1 MRVKHLFS
9 GMLAVLA
16 VLLLT
21 GCGEKDNPVRTSLDV
36 DTSTLTLSVG
46 ESAVRMAFS
55 KAEDAAI
62 TYTSSKPAVAT
73 VDQFGKVTA
82 MSEGSATITI
92 DMAETK
98 KSWYAAKTITYEVV
112 VKNVSAKAVANVDK
126 ATPLTLVAQADG
138 KITVTFNNGITLAND
153 IKYTI
158 NNGAEQTIAKN
169 TTGAYDIEVK
179 KGDVV
184 QFYSLNT
191 SLGGGST
198 VAGVRGTTRA
208 VDDGAKYIN
217 IRPSMKTEIYGNV
230 MSLLKGNDNLE
241 SATAL
246 EAKNAFYGLFA
257 GAEKLVNNTE
267 RLLVLPATTLTEGC
281 YQDMFNGCKGIEK
294 APELPAPK
302 LEKNC
307 YQEMFY
313 DCAKLNHV
321 KCLATDIKAENS
333 TKDWL
338 GKAGTE
344 ATESKVLESVV
355 PMTPNSDDGVP
366 TSWTAQKIV
375 AVESVTLGKTELALV
390 VNQADVTLT
399 ATVKPD
405 DASDKTVTWT
415 SDKPEVATVDAN
427 GTVHAVA
434 AGTATITAQAGDKT
448 ATCVVT
454 VTDAPTAIDLSKLT
468 AAYEAQNGD
477 VLTGMLNGSTQPYK
491 ISIAKGATVTL
502 DGVTINGKNNESYNW
517 AGITCMGD
525 ATIILKDGSTNTVT
539 GFYGFYPGIQAAVD
553 HTLTIKGT
561 GSLEASSNGVGAGIG
576 GGCGIACG
584 NIKIEGGTITATGG
598 DGSAGIGSG
607 ERSSCGNIKIEGGT
621 VTATGGQ
628 NAAGI
633 GSGIAATCGNILIQ
647 GGTVEAT
654 GKDGGAG
661 IGSGGDYYGNGADC
675 GTVTI
680 TTGVIKVTATKGSN
694 APNSIGKGQGESTC
708 GTVTIGGNVGAKT
721 ASPYVYPT
729 PALSLTSPTVG
740 QVIGS
745 DGKNY
750 AANATLPT
758 GVTKVA
764 MIAYVSGSNGLAIA
778 LADESGYMNWAT
790 AKSTCEAKTP
800 AFTGGTWK
808 LPSLNEWKNMLTYD
822 EESEMYKKNN
832 LKTALSTADGTSL
845 REWSNYWSSTDYVS
859 DNTQA
864 CYVKFQGDEA
874 DLSNESKNSSSNMVV
889 RAVLAF

>member
-46 ESAVRMAFS
+46 ESAVRMASS

-92 DMAETK
+92 EMAETK

-153 IKYTI
+153 IHYTI

-198 VAGVRGTTRA
+198 VAGARGTTRA

-230 MSLLKGNDNLE
+230 MSLLKGKDNLE

-267 RLLVLPATTLTEGC
+267 RLLVLPATTLTESC

-321 KCLATDIKAENS
+321 KCLATDIKAENC

-338 GKAGTE
+338 GKAGSE
-344 ATESKVLESVV
+344 ATETKVLESVV
-355 PMTPNSDDGVP
+355 DMTKNSDDGVP
-366 TSWTAQKIV
+366 TSWMAQKIV
-375 AVESVTLGKTELALV
+375 AVTGIKLDKTELALSV
-390 VNQADVTLT
+390 GGVGTLK
-399 ATVKPD
+399 ATVAPE
-405 DASDKTVTWT
+405 DATDKTIIWT
-415 SDKPEVATVDAN
+415 SSNTSVATVDAN
-427 GTVHAVA
+427 GNVTGVA

-454 VTDAPTAIDLSKLT
+454 VTAAPVGKTIDLSTLT

-477 VLTGMLNGSTQPYK
+477 VLTRTLGANVK
-491 ISIAKGATVTL
+491 ISIADGATVTL
-502 DGVTINGKNNESYNW
+502 DGVTINGVDNWNYEW
-517 AGITCMGD
+517 AGITCEGD
-525 ATIILKDGSTNTVT
+525 ATIILKGGTTNTVK
-539 GFYGFYPGIQAAVD
+539 GFQNKYPGIHPAVGK
-553 HTLTIKGT
+553 TLTIKGT
-561 GSLEASSNGVGAGIG
+561 GSLTASSNSDGAGIG
-576 GGCGIACG
+576 GGREIACG
-584 NIKIEGGTITATGG
+584 NIEIQGGTIKATGG
-598 DGSAGIGSG
+598 NGAAGIGSATSGSCGSITISGGTVTAIGGDAAAGIGSG
-607 ERSSCGNIKIEGGT
+607 NRAGCGAITISDGT
-621 VTATGGQ
+621 VSATGGQ

-633 GSGIAATCGNILIQ
+633 GSGFSAGCGAITIN
-647 GGTVEAT
+647 
-654 GKDGGAG
+654 AG
-661 IGSGGDYYGNGADC
+661 
-675 GTVTI
+675 VTR
-680 TTGVIKVTATKGSN
+680 VTATKGDY
-694 APNSIGKGQGESTC
+694 ATNSIGAGEGPGATC

-729 PALSLTSPTVG
+729 PTLSLTSPTVG

-750 AANATLPT
+750 PAASVPS

-778 LADESGYMNWAT
+778 LADESGSMNWST
-790 AKSTCEAKTP
+790 ANTTCEAKTP
-800 AFTGGTWK
+800 AFTGGSTWK
-808 LPSLNEWKNMLTYD
+808 LPSLDEWKNMLTYD
-822 EESEMYKKNN
+822 GVFYMNNN
-832 LKTALSTADGTSL
+832 LQTALSTAGGNPLQDFMY
-845 REWSNYWSSTDYVS
+845 YWSSTVYDSY
-859 DNTQA
+859 NA
-864 CYVKFQGDEA
+864 CDVEFQIVAGNGEA
-874 DLSNESKNSSSNMVV
+874 NFSNESKATTSGMLV

>member
-1 MRVKHLFS
+1 MKMKVRHLFS
-9 GMLAVLA
+9 GVLAVLA

-21 GCGEKDNPVRTSLDV
+21 GCWEKDNPVRTSLDV

-92 DMAETK
+92 EMAETK

-112 VKNVSAKAVANVDK
+112 VKNVSAQAVANVDK

-153 IKYTI
+153 IHYTI

-198 VAGVRGTTRA
+198 VAGARGTTRA

-230 MSLLKGNDNLE
+230 MSLLKGKDNLE

-267 RLLVLPATTLTEGC
+267 RLLVLPATTLTESC

-321 KCLATDIKAENS
+321 KCLATDIKAENC

-338 GKAGTE
+338 GKAGSE
-344 ATESKVLESVV
+344 ATETKVVESVV
-355 PMTPNSDDGVP
+355 TMTPNSDDGVP
-366 TSWTAQKIV
+366 TSWMAQKIV
-375 AVESVTLGKTELALV
+375 AVTGIKLDKTELALSV
-390 VNQADVTLT
+390 GSAGQLK
-399 ATVKPD
+399 ATVEPT
-405 DASDKTVTWT
+405 DATEKTITWT
-415 SDKPEVATVDAN
+415 SDKPSIATVDAN
-427 GTVHAVA
+427 GNVTGVA

-454 VTDAPTAIDLSKLT
+454 VKAAPVWDGDLSDIPTSVLESDGKT
-468 AAYEAQNGD
+468 VIVPNGMT
-477 VLTGMLNGSTQPYK
+477 LRNELSEKYK
-491 ISIAKGATVTL
+491 ITIADGATVTL
-502 DGVTINGKNNESYNW
+502 NGVTINGENNENYKW
-517 AGITCMGD
+517 AGITCAGT
-525 ATIILKDGSTNTVT
+525 ATINLEGTNTVK
-539 GFYGFYPGIQAAVD
+539 GFHQFYPGIYVPENE
-553 HTLTIKGT
+553 TLTINGP
-561 GSLEASSNGVGAGIG
+561 GSLKASTASHGSGIG
-576 GGCGIACG
+576 GIHWG
-584 NIKIEGGTITATGG
+584 
-598 DGSAGIGSG
+598 
-607 ERSSCGNIKIEGGT
+607 SCGNIKITGGTITAEGGAAAAAIGSGNASSCGDITITGGNVTAIGNINNDYRGVGIGCGDGGGEATNRAKCGNITISGGT
-621 VTATGGQ
+621 VTAIGKNGGV
-628 NAAGI
+628 AI
-633 GSGIAATCGNILIQ
+633 GSGW
-647 GGTVEAT
+647 
-654 GKDGGAG
+654 
-661 IGSGGDYYGNGADC
+661 SGDC
-675 GTVTI
+675 GTIKITSGVTS
-680 TTGVIKVTATKGSN
+680 VTATKGSG
-694 APNSIGKGQGESTC
+694 ATNSIGAGDGGTC
-708 GTVTIGGNVGAKT
+708 GTVTIESANV
-721 ASPYVYPT
+721 
-729 PALSLTSPTVG
+729 
-740 QVIGS
+740 
-745 DGKNY
+745 
-750 AANATLPT
+750 
-758 GVTKVA
+758 
-764 MIAYVSGSNGLAIA
+764 
-778 LADESGYMNWAT
+778 
-790 AKSTCEAKTP
+790 
-800 AFTGGTWK
+800 
-808 LPSLNEWKNMLTYD
+808 
-822 EESEMYKKNN
+822 
-832 LKTALSTADGTSL
+832 
-845 REWSNYWSSTDYVS
+845 
-859 DNTQA
+859 TQ
-864 CYVKFQGDEA
+864 
-874 DLSNESKNSSSNMVV
+874 N
-889 RAVLAF
+889 